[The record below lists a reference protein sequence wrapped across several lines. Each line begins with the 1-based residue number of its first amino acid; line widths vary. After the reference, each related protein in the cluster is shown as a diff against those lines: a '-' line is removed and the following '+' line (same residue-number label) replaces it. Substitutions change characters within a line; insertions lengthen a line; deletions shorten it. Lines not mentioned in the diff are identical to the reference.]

1 MAIESDLGVY
11 KPKRFGHLNLI
22 RKYCKIFEYDYSEQK
37 ILVEIMELL
46 KEKEF
51 ELDFNVSGV
60 RKENCGEVYISGYL
74 EELVEKYEIKTVLG
88 SDSHTAKTIVTKE
101 KYMEL
106 MKEK

>member
-1 MAIESDLGVY
+1 MAIESDLVY